1 MIKHMQEGH
10 GIELCKE
17 IKKSTKTE
25 QVMSEDFFAYEQP
38 VLASPILQKEP
49 NVPSSYPH
57 LSYPPPSWS
66 KSLPLHNLLKNHFL
80 QGFDS
85 SLHREICN
93 DKDNLST
100 GSYDDDVISDGDSMD
115 IEEESEEDKPE
126 DLSIKKN
133 FHPLKDMSRYFLKPD
148 LNSEN
153 KVSSTSSE
161 LQDSVRSN
169 YLPPMEPSALRALL
183 SKPSVDQF
191 SYASVREQI
200 VCSNNS
206 CKYCGKVFKNTS
218 NLTVHVRS
226 HTGEKPYKCELC
238 DYSCAQSS
246 KLTRHM
252 RIHVKS
258 GEGTYKCSNCD
269 MPFSVATT
277 LEKHMRKCT
286 ALVRF

>member
-17 IKKSTKTE
+17 LKKSTKPE
-25 QVMSEDFFAYEQP
+25 QVMTEDSPVYEKP
-38 VLASPILQKEP
+38 VLTSSVKQEEPIIHSPL
-49 NVPSSYPH
+49 PH
-57 LSYPPPSWS
+57 PTPLSLH
-66 KSLPLHNLLKNHFL
+66 KTLSLHSLFSNHFL

-85 SLHREICN
+85 SLYSEAYK

-115 IEEESEEDKPE
+115 IEEEPE
-126 DLSIKKN
+126 DLSMKN
-133 FHPLKDMSRYFLKPD
+133 NVHPLKDMSQCFMKPD
-148 LNSEN
+148 FNSEN

-161 LQDSVRSN
+161 LQDNVPLN
-169 YLPPMEPSALRALL
+169 YLPPMEPSAMRALL
-183 SKPSVDQF
+183 SKRSVDPF
-191 SYASVREQI
+191 SYTSVREQI
-200 VCSNNS
+200 VGKNNS

-218 NLTVHVRS
+218 NLTVHIRS

-258 GEGTYKCSNCD
+258 REGTYKCSNCD

-277 LEKHMRKCT
+277 LEKHMRKCA
-286 ALVRF
+286 ALVRC